1 MATLQEDIKQ
11 IFYNSIGVDNS
22 NPGNIPE
29 MAEQLSQAI
38 IDWLKRQEFRIKRMK
53 ATLEIDKFKTTQPI
67 LGDVLPSVSVTTSRI
82 TGIPTPS
89 GGGITP
95 GTGTGT
101 GNVVQGTKGVKVPV
115 DLSKETGLI
124 ASGHA
129 FIGPPAEGKPDADT
143 TEEDN
148 DYAVVQIVDGE
159 EVA

>member
-22 NPGNIPE
+22 NQGNIPE

-67 LGDVLPSVSVTTSRI
+67 LGDVLPSVSVTTSGI

-89 GGGITP
+89 G
-95 GTGTGT
+95 
-101 GNVVQGTKGVKVPV
+101 
-115 DLSKETGLI
+115 
-124 ASGHA
+124 
-129 FIGPPAEGKPDADT
+129 
-143 TEEDN
+143 
-148 DYAVVQIVDGE
+148 
-159 EVA
+159 